1 VKFENLTVGFAVTG
15 SFCTLKKTVAHIR
28 DLTENGADVIPIM
41 SEITYNTDTRFGK
54 AEDFISEIKSIT
66 GNEIITSIKGAE
78 PIGPK
83 NILDALIIAPCTG
96 NTLSKIALGMTD
108 SCVAMAAKANLRNE
122 NPLVIAV
129 STNDGLGASAQNIAH
144 LMNAKNVYFVP
155 FGQDDAVKKPNSLVA
170 DMSKIAD
177 TLDFA
182 LSGRQIQPILKV

>member
-1 VKFENLTVGFAVTG
+1 MKFENLTVGFAVTG

-66 GNEIITSIKGAE
+66 GNEIITSIKGVE

>member
-1 VKFENLTVGFAVTG
+1 MKFENLTVGFAVTG

-28 DLTENGADVIPIM
+28 DLTENGANVIPIM

>member
-1 VKFENLTVGFAVTG
+1 MKFENLTVGFAVTG

-28 DLTENGADVIPIM
+28 ALTENGADVIPIM

>member
-1 VKFENLTVGFAVTG
+1 MKFENLTVGFAVTG
-15 SFCTLKKTVAHIR
+15 SFCTLKKTISHIR
-28 DLTENGADVIPIM
+28 DLTENGANVIPIM

-83 NILDALIIAPCTG
+83 NILDALVIAPCTG

-129 STNDGLGASAQNIAH
+129 STNDGLGASAQNIAR

-177 TLDFA
+177 TLNFA